1 MSRRTPLED
10 ARRERDEAQREARR
24 LRGVVV
30 LLLVITVCAWVG
42 WTPAQVLDLVGP

>member
-1 MSRRTPLED
+1 MPTPLED

-30 LLLVITVCAWVG
+30 LLLVITVCAWLG
-42 WTPAQVLDLVGP
+42 WTPAEIVKVLP